1 MGIPKK
7 GVSYADVITRHQP
20 SVMEGNNV
28 ASVNHDKAKYPR
40 SYYKVDLRRDCD
52 KADMGTPGDSK
63 LYPDSPV
70 PNLKTAAQGN

>member
-40 SYYKVDLRRDCD
+40 SYYKVDIRRD
-52 KADMGTPGDSK
+52 
-63 LYPDSPV
+63 
-70 PNLKTAAQGN
+70 